1 MRRTGIGL
9 AVALAAAVVG
19 VGAAKA
25 AEPTFVNGLAQDVF
39 SSNTED
45 WIRDEGWVQSTYD
58 SDHDGKPDRIHFDVT
73 RPKETGSGLK
83 VPTIMEASP
92 YFANLGPNSN
102 WSVDVEIGATPPPRP
117 FQPDF
122 KTKDTSPNISDDF
135 ESRWLPRGFAVVHM
149 ENPGTGYSDGCP
161 TDGAPNE
168 NDAVKAVVDWLNGRA
183 PAFTTRTGDTPLM
196 ASWATGKVGMMGTSY
211 NGSLAIAG
219 AVTGVEGL
227 DAIVPVSP
235 VSDYYEYYRAN
246 GMVRGPGGWQGEDSD
261 VLADVVYT
269 RQDETYPRMK
279 CRSLIEQ
286 IGRDEDRVTGDR
298 NAFWDERNLNAL
310 VPNMHAAVLLAHG
323 NNDNNVMTKN
333 ASAFYEAV
341 KKQGL
346 PHQFFFHQGGH
357 GGSPPDVMLNRWFTR
372 FLYGVRNGA
381 EDQPHSWVV
390 RTEAGAC
397 PPRQTT
403 VTGDQSSTATLT
415 VADTSPFP
423 LGFSLTVPQTGADG
437 KVTTTTRLITDI
449 PDATHL
455 TLASPVATDPGQ
467 KVAGGAV
474 VNLVCGNLNPTP
486 YPEWPDP
493 AARQVRQNLTA
504 GEGGGR
510 GGLSFARGS
519 AAGTLETL
527 TDDASITATT
537 SMNAATSG
545 TRLVYQTPPL
555 TKPVRISGTPWMNLR
570 MAFSKPKANLTGILI
585 SYPAAGGNGTIL
597 SRGWLDP
604 ENRDSDRVS
613 KPVVPGTFYD
623 LRFDLQ
629 PKDMVVPAGRRLAFM
644 IISSDYE
651 HTLRPAPGT
660 QLTLDTAAST
670 VELPLVGG
678 AGALAEADGEPYAET
693 SADGTVGGT
702 VPATLSLSLSGPASF
717 GTFTPGVEHTYDAS
731 TTANVTSTAGNAA
744 LSVSDPG
751 HLANGAFTLPQPL
764 QVTPAKS
771 SWSGPVSNDTVA
783 IAFKQAIG
791 ANDALRTG
799 TYSKTLVFT
808 LSTTAP

>member
-1 MRRTGIGL
+1 MRRVGVGIVT
-9 AVALAAAVVG
+9 AVVAAVVATS
-19 VGAAKA
+19 AARA
-25 AEPTFVNGLAQDVF
+25 AEPTFVNGLSQSVF
-39 SSNTED
+39 STNTAD
-45 WIRDEGWVQSTYD
+45 WIRGEGWVQSTYD
-58 SDHDGKPDRIHFDVT
+58 SDHDGKLDRIHFDVT
-73 RPKETGSGLK
+73 RPKETASGLK

-92 YFANLGPNSN
+92 YYANLGPNSN
-102 WSVDVEIGATPPPRP
+102 WSVDVEIGAQPPPRP

-122 KTKDTSPNISDDF
+122 ATKSTSPKITNTF
-135 ESRWLPRGFAVVHM
+135 EAQWLPRGFAVVHA

-168 NDAVKAVVDWLNGRA
+168 NDAMKAVIDWLNGRA
-183 PAFTTRTGDTPLM
+183 PAFTTRTGDTQM
-196 ASWATGKVGMMGTSY
+196 YADWATGKVGMMGTSY
-211 NGSLAIAG
+211 NASLAIAA
-219 AVTGVEGL
+219 AVTGVQGL
-227 DAIVPVSP
+227 DAIVPISP

-279 CRSLIEQ
+279 CRSLIDQ

-323 NNDNNVMTKN
+323 NNDDNVQTKN

-341 KKQGL
+341 KQQGL
-346 PHQFFFHQGGH
+346 PHQFYFHQGGH
-357 GGSPPDVMLNRWFTR
+357 GGAPPDVMVNRWFSR
-372 FLYGVRNGA
+372 FLYGVQNGA
-381 EDQPHSWVV
+381 ESQPHSWVV
-390 RTEAGAC
+390 RSETNAC

-403 VTGDQSSTATLT
+403 VAGDQSNTATLT

-423 LGFSLTVPQTGADG
+423 LGFTLTIPQTNASGSI
-437 KVTTTTRLITDI
+437 TSTTRVITDI

-455 TLASPVATDPGQ
+455 TLASAVATTAGQ

-474 VNLVCGNLNPTP
+474 VNLVCGNANPTP
-486 YPEWPDP
+486 YSEWPDP
-493 AARQVRQNLTA
+493 AAKPVTQKLTA
-504 GEGGGR
+504 ASPGR
-510 GGLSFARGS
+510 GALGFSS
-519 AAGTLETL
+519 TTAAGTLETL
-527 TDDASITATT
+527 TDNASIPATT
-537 SMNAATSG
+537 SMNVATSG
-545 TRLVYQTPPL
+545 TRLVYQTAPL
-555 TKPVRISGTPWMNLR
+555 TQSVRISGTPWMNLR

-613 KPVVPGTFYD
+613 EPVVPGTFYD

-629 PKDMVVPAGRRLAFM
+629 PKDMVITAGRRLAFM
-644 IISSDYE
+644 ILSSDNE

-670 VELPLVGG
+670 VQLSIVGG
-678 AGALAEADGEPYAET
+678 APALAAADGDPYAEST
-693 SADGTVGGT
+693 ADGTVSGT
-702 VPATLSLSLSGPASF
+702 VPATLSLTLGAPASF
-717 GTFTPGVEHTYDAS
+717 GAFTPGLEHTYTAS
-731 TTANVTSTAGNAA
+731 TTANVISSAGNAA
-744 LSVSDPG
+744 LSVADPG
-751 HLANGAFTLPQPL
+751 HLTNGAFSLPQPL
-764 QVTPAKS
+764 SVTIAPA
-771 SWSGPVSNDTVA
+771 SWTAPVSNAAVA
-783 IAFKQAIG
+783 IAFTQAIG
-791 ANDALRTG
+791 ATDALRTG
-799 TYSKTLVFT
+799 SYSKTLTFT